1 MTIHNHRRR
10 VFGRL
15 KVTSGGKAYHVTLTR
30 DGLQVR
36 RWYGRSSVTFDFDQI
51 ISLLGEMPL
60 EPVEVKP

>member
-1 MTIHNHRRR
+1 METHNHRRR

-36 RWYGRSSVTFDFDQI
+36 RWYGRTSITFPFERI
-51 ISLLGEMPL
+51 VSLLGEMPL
-60 EPVEVKP
+60 EPVEVER